1 MSVSQN
7 KEAFAVLPCFKQ
19 DFRAESKCAFP
30 LHGRVVMHVCYEVK
44 IALIPESS
52 GPDSCRIINYCI
64 LSDSTDTDLRSF
76 T

>member
-19 DFRAESKCAFP
+19 DFRAESKYSFP
-30 LHGRVVMHVCYEVK
+30 LHGHVVMHVV
-44 IALIPESS
+44 LIPEPS
-52 GPDSCRIINYCI
+52 GPDSCWIIKYCRF
-64 LSDSTDTDLRSF
+64 SDSAYTDLRSF